1 MMDGKKEFIQA
12 KTEVIR
18 FDKNDIATTVIS
30 SAYIGFD
37 EPIQGDPGLD
47 D

>member
-1 MMDGKKEFIQA
+1 MKDGKKEFTQA

-30 SAYIGFD
+30 SAYIGF